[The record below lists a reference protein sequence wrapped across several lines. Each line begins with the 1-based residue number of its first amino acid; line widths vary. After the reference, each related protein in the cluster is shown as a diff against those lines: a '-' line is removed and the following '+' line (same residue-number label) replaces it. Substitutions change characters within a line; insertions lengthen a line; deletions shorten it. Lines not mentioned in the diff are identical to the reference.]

1 MGTLGGGWDTVGA
14 ATGATSQLTAAQ
26 QQQITSAASKGL
38 PLPKFATTPA
48 VSNAQIME
56 AYNAHKNDPT
66 AAKQLVDAMKQYG
79 LTSGQLIDA
88 GVPASFVNSST
99 GTQSIPAA
107 QIMAEYNLHKNDPN
121 AQAQLVNAMQKY
133 GLTSQQLTSAGIPAA
148 LVNSAAANTAQ
159 AIPQAR
165 ADYAQNYNSGNVWS
179 PVQNRWI
186 TSNEIAQFV
195 KTNPNTQQV
204 LKAGYDLGLTGQDLN
219 TALKGQGY
227 TGQALGQHYNALD
240 FNLYGG
246 GLGYSLD
253 ANGKIVRGGGHKEV
267 TTPDGRSYNI
277 SGIAGDVLDGANNW
291 SEKSGYIGAGSI
303 GSSGTPVAGA
313 SSYSGGYSVNGNFTP
328 TPTAPAQPSQADI
341 MSWYNQHAQ
350 DADFQ
355 QAAQQAMQQ
364 NNITQQQAIAAGVPQ
379 SAFNAPAPA
388 PAPAAPQGISN
399 ADISNFYQQNANNPA
414 AIQAAMAQYGVTAD
428 QAAAATCQ
436 NASVF
441 RFAEGGGISAL
452 PGAAA
457 SQRGRF
463 LRGAGDGVS
472 DSIPARING
481 QQEAALADGEF
492 VIPAR
497 IVSELGNG
505 SSEAGSRKL
514 YAMLDRIEKTRHK
527 NTSTA
532 KNTRADKHLPV

>member
-1 MGTLGGGWDTVGA
+1 
-14 ATGATSQLTAAQ
+14 
-26 QQQITSAASKGL
+26 
-38 PLPKFATTPA
+38 
-48 VSNAQIME
+48 
-56 AYNAHKNDPT
+56 
-66 AAKQLVDAMKQYG
+66 
-79 LTSGQLIDA
+79 
-88 GVPASFVNSST
+88 
-99 GTQSIPAA
+99 
-107 QIMAEYNLHKNDPN
+107 
-121 AQAQLVNAMQKY
+121 
-133 GLTSQQLTSAGIPAA
+133 
-148 LVNSAAANTAQ
+148 
-159 AIPQAR
+159 
-165 ADYAQNYNSGNVWS
+165 
-179 PVQNRWI
+179 
-186 TSNEIAQFV
+186 
-195 KTNPNTQQV
+195 
-204 LKAGYDLGLTGQDLN
+204 
-219 TALKGQGY
+219 
-227 TGQALGQHYNALD
+227 
-240 FNLYGG
+240 
-246 GLGYSLD
+246 
-253 ANGKIVRGGGHKEV
+253 
-267 TTPDGRSYNI
+267 
-277 SGIAGDVLDGANNW
+277 
-291 SEKSGYIGAGSI
+291 
-303 GSSGTPVAGA
+303 
-313 SSYSGGYSVNGNFTP
+313 
-328 TPTAPAQPSQADI
+328 

-428 QAAAATCQ
+428 QAAAATGQ